1 MEKVSKA
8 TVSFAIILLICF
20 FLPWVQVSCGASHD
34 TATGL
39 DLARDGQGG
48 LWLVPLLTVVLILC
62 GLRVLRI
69 NQMIFGLIA
78 LLSGLISLYL
88 MNHERVKFE
97 DSSGLI
103 SARLTGWFW
112 VGLIAAIGVVVSGV
126 FGLLRRSRS
135 P

>member
-1 MEKVSKA
+1 MAKINKV

-39 DLARDGQGG
+39 DLARDGDGG
-48 LWLVPLLTVVLILC
+48 LWLIPLLTVVLILC

-69 NQMIFGLIA
+69 NQLIFGLIA
-78 LLSGLISLYL
+78 LLSGFVCLYV
-88 MNHERVKFE
+88 MNHERMKFE
-97 DSSGLI
+97 DSSGVI

-112 VGLIAAIGVVVSGV
+112 LGLVAAIGIVVSGV
-126 FGLLRRSRS
+126 FALLRRSRA

>member
-1 MEKVSKA
+1 MERISKA
-8 TVSFAIILLICF
+8 TVSFAIILLTCF

-39 DLARDGQGG
+39 DLARDGNGA
-48 LWLVPLLTVVLILC
+48 LWLIPLLTLVLVLC
-62 GLRVLRI
+62 GLRLLRI
-69 NQMIFGLIA
+69 NQTIYGMIA
-78 LLSGLISLYL
+78 LLSGLVSLYL

-97 DSSGLI
+97 DNSGLI

-112 VGLIAAIGVVVSGV
+112 LGLMATIGIVVRGA

>member
-1 MEKVSKA
+1 MEKANKA

-20 FLPWVQVSCGASHD
+20 FLPWVQVSCGASHE

-39 DLARDGQGG
+39 NLARDGAGG
-48 LWLVPLLTVVLILC
+48 LWLIPLLTVVLILC

-69 NQMIFGLIA
+69 NQLIFGLIA
-78 LLSGLISLYL
+78 LLSGFVCLYW

-97 DSSGLI
+97 DTSGVI

-112 VGLIAAIGVVVSGV
+112 LGLIAAIGIIVSGA
-126 FGLLRRSRS
+126 FGLLRRPRA

>member
-48 LWLVPLLTVVLILC
+48 LWLIPLLTVVLVLC

-69 NQMIFGLIA
+69 NQMIYGLIA
-78 LLSGLISLYL
+78 LLSGLVSLYL
-88 MNHERVKFE
+88 MNHERAKFE

-103 SARLTGWFW
+103 SASMTGWFW

-126 FGLLRRSRS
+126 FGLFRRSRA